1 MSRQEG
7 KLVFTPS
14 PGGLATAMA
23 SVNKSIPKQLWI
35 GWPGIASDDLTP
47 AEKRT
52 ITKKLTAMGYFPVYL
67 TNDEVK
73 NFYDGYCNDTLWPL
87 FHYFHSFAKYSKDY
101 WNAYKNVN
109 KIFLKAVTQCMDSD
123 SVVWVHDYHLMLLPS
138 MLRRSRPDATIGFF
152 LHIPFPS
159 YELFRLLPNRKEIA
173 SGLVGAD
180 LLGFHVYD
188 YARHFMTTALRTLGM
203 ENSNGII
210 NTGARNV
217 KADSFPI
224 SIDYKKF
231 KDAALSKQIQ
241 KRKSELKDHYK
252 KQKIILS
259 VDRLDYSKGILKRL
273 EAFEHFLKEN
283 PSYVKKSVLI
293 IVAVPSRV
301 EVDAYKDLREKI
313 EQAVSRIN
321 GMYATV
327 DWTPI
332 SYQFKNLPFE
342 ELVALYAAS
351 DVALVTPI
359 RDGMNL
365 VAKEYVAS
373 KQKDIGVLILS
384 EMTGAIDEL
393 PEALRINPN
402 DTSAVANTIKK
413 ALRMTK
419 KEQAERLSVMRRRL
433 ARYDI
438 ERWTTDFLEQLQNIK
453 SLHAQEGKK
462 LLSSKQLVE
471 VVLAFKKAKKRLLLL
486 DYDGTLRPFVS
497 RHEPLFAAP
506 PKSLVRLLK
515 RLTDDPR
522 NIVSIVSG
530 RTYQA
535 IEEWFGHLPLSLVAE
550 HGAWT
555 KQDGAW
561 RHEDYNFELHKKSLL
576 PILERF
582 TERTPGSRIEEK
594 SKALVWHYRNV
605 PTELAYARRSVL
617 KHELNVLAGKDIGVY
632 SGNKIIEIKPKH
644 ITKGSAIRKKI
655 ELSPADF
662 ILGIGDDYTDEDMFN
677 AMPEDAY
684 SIKVGLGDTAAR
696 FQVQDI
702 ERGLMLLTM
711 LATEESA

>member
-1 MSRQEG
+1 
-7 KLVFTPS
+7 
-14 PGGLATAMA
+14 MA
-23 SVNKSIPKQLWI
+23 SVGGSIPKQLWI
-35 GWPGIASDDLTP
+35 GWPGIASDDLTS
-47 AEKRT
+47 AEKRL
-52 ITKKLTAMGYFPVYL
+52 ITKKLIGMGYFPVYL
-67 TNDEVK
+67 TTEEVK
-73 NFYDGYCNDTLWPL
+73 NFYDGYCNNTLWPL

-101 WNAYKNVN
+101 WNAYKDVN
-109 KIFLKAVTQCMDSD
+109 KIFLKAVTQCMNVD

-203 ENSNGII
+203 ENSSGII
-210 NTGARNV
+210 NTGIRNV

-224 SIDYKKF
+224 SIDYQKF
-231 KDAALSKQIQ
+231 KDAALSRQIQ
-241 KRKSELKDHYK
+241 KRKNELKDHYK

-283 PSYVKKSVLI
+283 PSYVKKSVMI

-301 EVDAYKDLREKI
+301 EVDAYRDLREKV

-321 GMYATV
+321 GTYATV

-332 SYQFKNLPFE
+332 SYQFKNLPFD

-365 VAKEYVAS
+365 VAKEFVAS

-402 DTSAVANTIKK
+402 DTSAVANAIKR

-433 ARYDI
+433 ARYDV

-453 SLHAQEGKK
+453 SLQAQEGKK

-506 PKSLVRLLK
+506 PKSLVKLLK

-522 NIVSIVSG
+522 NVVSIVSG

-535 IEEWFGHLPLSLVAE
+535 LEEWFGHLPLSLVAE
-550 HGAWT
+550 HGAWI
-555 KQDGAW
+555 KHDGAW
-561 RHEDYNFELHKKSLL
+561 RHEDYDFEQDKKCLL

-617 KHELNVLAGKDIGVY
+617 KHELNVVAGKDVGVY

-655 ELSPADF
+655 ESNPADF
-662 ILGIGDDYTDEDMFN
+662 VLGIGDDYTDEDMFN
-677 AMPEDAY
+677 AMPDDAY
-684 SIKVGLGDTAAR
+684 SIKVGLGETAAR

-702 ERGLMLLTM
+702 ERGLMLLSM
-711 LATEESA
+711 LASEETA